1 MVQNMQE
8 EINILRKEI
17 AHLQKSQAKNLIG
30 TIEEKIENRNKIQFL
45 ATKLDLDTQSIKDI
59 LFDLGAKHERSFLL
73 IANENDGKATL
84 SCFISKSIVEE
95 NGLHAGTIVRELAKH
110 INGGGGGQPFFATA
124 GGSKPTGID
133 KALEVA
139 KKMVDSI

>member
-1 MVQNMQE
+1 LIWEQN
-8 EINILRKEI
+8 
-17 AHLQKSQAKNLIG
+17 
-30 TIEEKIENRNKIQFL
+30 
-45 ATKLDLDTQSIKDI
+45 TK
-59 LFDLGAKHERSFLL
+59 AFLL

-84 SCFISKSIVEE
+84 SCFISKSLFEE

-133 KALEVA
+133 KALEEA
-139 KKMVDSI
+139 GKLISRLAD